1 MLSIGKYRIAIHT
14 ERMLLPSPLIIIP
27 STDGESEG
35 IWQASSTIT
44 PPFALAVIEGISW
57 NDDLSP
63 WPFTPGKGSAFGG
76 QADSFL
82 EDLEQALI
90 PAVLPYLPS
99 TPTSYAI
106 AGYSL
111 AGLFAMYAAFRTRIF
126 RYCMSVSGSLWYPGF
141 REYAG
146 KAHECS
152 AELAYLSLGNHEG
165 DRGSAL
171 MRTVGKETGMICSI
185 LREIGV
191 ETVYEINPGGHF
203 TDPPGRIAKAIAC
216 IATKAAD
223 HGQRQKYI
231 QN

>member
-14 ERMLLPSPLIIIP
+14 ERMLSPSPLIIIP
-27 STDGESEG
+27 SADGESEG
-35 IWQASSTIT
+35 IWHASSTVNS
-44 PPFALAVIEGISW
+44 PFALAAIEGINW

-76 QADSFL
+76 KADSFL
-82 EDLEQALI
+82 EDLEHSLI
-90 PAVLPYLPS
+90 PSILPYLPS
-99 TPTSYAI
+99 TPSSYAI

-111 AGLFAMYAAFRTRIF
+111 AGLFAMYAAFKARIF

-141 REYAG
+141 REYTG

-152 AELAYLSLGNHEG
+152 VELAYLSLGNHEG

-171 MRTVGKETGMICSI
+171 MRSVGKGTEEICRI

-216 IATKAAD
+216 IARKAAD
-223 HGQRQKYI
+223 HGQR
-231 QN
+231 